1 MSEDIEVSLQKT
13 GTVIV
18 EFTVGPLIMFWGSQR
33 IRAGKKIEE
42 WSGNN
47 DDALPDTVSIDPV
60 TIQAGDTF
68 PYSMAVFAPAQ
79 DVSYDALVR
88 IIQGGQT
95 IKDHHFTGQLS
106 ANKAVNCAGTITFS
120 VTK

>member
-47 DDALPDTVSIDPV
+47 DDALPDTVSIAHV

-88 IIQGGQT
+88 IMRGGRA
-95 IKDHHFTGQLS
+95 GGGRRGAGRGS
-106 ANKAVNCAGTITFS
+106 AN
-120 VTK
+120 